1 MTLKIAEIGMNH
13 MGNERYFL
21 KYLRL
26 LPKKID
32 GVTLQIPKKE
42 SLSKSNI
49 KCYLNDDKIIKYIR
63 LLKEKFNLVGIATN
77 NYEKIDMF
85 SKLNIDFFK
94 ILSGSATDI
103 KFINKILKTKVKKVY
118 LSLGFNSFKDTKKVL
133 EKIDKKKIS
142 LIHTS
147 FDKRLSEINL
157 KKITILKEMFGLP
170 VAYGNHSE
178 YLDCIPNSVFLEPC
192 AIFFYVKLNKNLNY
206 PDKSHAVN
214 IKNINLLLDKI
225 RENTIMLKK

>member
-13 MGNERYFL
+13 MGNEKYFL

-42 SLSKSNI
+42 SFNKSNI
-49 KCYLNDDKIIKYIR
+49 KCYLNDDKIINYIR
-63 LLKEKFNLVGIATN
+63 LLKKKFNLVGIATN

-85 SKLNIDFFK
+85 NKLNIDFFK

-118 LSLGFNSFKDTKKVL
+118 LSLGFNSYNDTKKVL
-133 EKIDKKKIS
+133 KKIDKKKN
-142 LIHTS
+142 
-147 FDKRLSEINL
+147 FINS
-157 KKITILKEMFGLP
+157 
-170 VAYGNHSE
+170 H
-178 YLDCIPNSVFLEPC
+178 
-192 AIFFYVKLNKNLNY
+192 FF
-206 PDKSHAVN
+206 
-214 IKNINLLLDKI
+214 
-225 RENTIMLKK
+225 R